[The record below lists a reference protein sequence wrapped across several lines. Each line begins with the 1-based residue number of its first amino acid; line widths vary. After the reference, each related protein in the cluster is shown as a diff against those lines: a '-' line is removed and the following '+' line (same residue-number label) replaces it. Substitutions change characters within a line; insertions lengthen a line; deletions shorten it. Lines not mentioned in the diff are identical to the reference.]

1 MVVGL
6 VPAAKLSPDGKDEM
20 ERPGPVVTFW
30 KIEKVPSK
38 EFADRISGRPSPL
51 MSAIFTEPRP
61 LPIDTIK
68 GALIAIVDELVFL

>member
-6 VPAAKLSPDGKDEM
+6 IPAGILSPDGKDAL

-30 KIEKVPSK
+30 KIEKSPST
-38 EFADRISGRPSPL
+38 EFAERISGRPSPFT
-51 MSAIFTEPRP
+51 SAIFTEPRP
-61 LPIDTIK
+61 YPTPKIK